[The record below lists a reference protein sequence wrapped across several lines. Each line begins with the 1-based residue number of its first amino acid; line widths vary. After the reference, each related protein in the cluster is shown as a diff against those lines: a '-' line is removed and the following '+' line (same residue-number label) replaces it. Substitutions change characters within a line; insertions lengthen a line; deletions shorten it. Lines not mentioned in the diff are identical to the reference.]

1 MTALRSY
8 ATAGVA
14 LMGAGAIAITP
25 ITPTLPTVEV
35 THPAVQL
42 SAAVDPITPLRELFN
57 NTEVNFASLVNTWL
71 EAPSPVLQQ
80 IIVNQL
86 TYLSE
91 LPDVGLILDQIGT
104 NTKAALNTLVAAD
117 LDALTPTGAAFY
129 ELIPMIMELPPE
141 LQPIV
146 DFTTTYLSGALIGL
160 VGPVLAPVVALGAS
174 ISSILGQLTA
184 ENPDLGAAVNTL
196 INIPTKM
203 VDAFLNGGQ
212 TVDLTPVL
220 EALGVQLDIGGGI
233 TAKVGL
239 TLGGLLSPGGALL
252 NALSLTMLA
261 DGEPIG
267 DLPGQA
273 VGTIGSLVSLA
284 QAIAKAIG
292 WDGTGN
298 PLAPADPVP
307 SIAPLT
313 ERAATDPGTVPA
325 ALLDAP
331 APSTTVDLTDST
343 AGDGAAGADLT
354 KVTLVSDTEDSTDA
368 PAQPAAGDAVQDAVK
383 SAGQKVSE
391 AISDAG
397 RTLKDRADK
406 AAEKRAEKKAE
417 RAEKRA
423 EKQAERAEKR
433 AAKQAAGSSGSSG
446 SAGSSGSSGSSSSE
460 D

>member
-25 ITPTLPTVEV
+25 ITPSLPTVEV
-35 THPAVQL
+35 SHPAVQL

-57 NTEVNFASLVNTWL
+57 NTEVNFAGLVNTWL
-71 EAPSPVLQQ
+71 EAPAPILQQ
-80 IIVNQL
+80 IVVNQL

-91 LPDVGLILDQIGT
+91 LPDFGLILDQIGT
-104 NTKAALNTLVAAD
+104 NAKNALNTLVAKD
-117 LDALTPTGAAFY
+117 LEALTPGAAALY
-129 ELIPMIMELPPE
+129 ELIPLVLPMPPE
-141 LQPIV
+141 LQPLV
-146 DFTTTYLSGALIGL
+146 DFTTNYLSGVLIGL

-174 ISSILGQLTA
+174 ISSIVAELTS
-184 ENPDLGAAVNTL
+184 ESPDLAAAVNTL

-212 TVDLTPVL
+212 KVDLTPVL
-220 EALGVQLDIGGGI
+220 DALGIHIDIGGGV
-233 TAKVGL
+233 TAGIGL
-239 TLGGLLSPGGALL
+239 TLGGLLSQGGTLL
-252 NALSLTMLA
+252 NAVDMTLLI
-261 DGEPIG
+261 DGVPVGGIE
-267 DLPGQA
+267 GQS
-273 VGTIGSLVSLA
+273 VGAIGSLVGLTK
-284 QAIAKAIG
+284 AIAKALG

-331 APSTTVDLTDST
+331 APSTPVDLPDSA
-343 AGDGAAGADLT
+343 AGDGATDTEAGTDLA
-354 KVTLVSDTEDSTDA
+354 KVTLVSDTEETSTDA
-368 PAQPAAGDAVQDAVK
+368 PAQPAAGDSLQDAVT

-433 AAKQAAGSSGSSG
+433 AERKAAKAATT
-446 SAGSSGSSGSSSSE
+446 ADSSSE
-460 D
+460 